1 MAVQAYYDGSRIVPL
16 EPFPAKPN
24 QKIIVTVLD
33 EFLDLEQSDIE
44 AGKIVWC
51 KDEMME
57 EGKQW

>member
-16 EPFPAKPN
+16 EKPN